1 MPIQTLHVAVPEDR
15 NCPRDDS
22 TRARDLM
29 SFQTLL
35 PLTVSYS
42 PRLSFQ
48 QTTMEFPVIRRER
61 QSVRERPSTN
71 GTNTPNGEIDRR
83 PHTQDKDLP
92 GGANW
97 VVQKF
102 GGTSVG
108 KFAVK
113 IAEDIVV

>member
-1 MPIQTLHVAVPEDR
+1 MPMKRCMWPCLKIEIVPAM
-15 NCPRDDS
+15 
-22 TRARDLM
+22 TRPEHAIEVPDPAFML
-29 SFQTLL
+29 SSSHPPPPTY
-35 PLTVSYS
+35 LTI
-42 PRLSFQ
+42 
-48 QTTMEFPVIRRER
+48 MDFPIIRRER

-113 IAEDIVV
+113 IAEDIVL

>member
-1 MPIQTLHVAVPEDR
+1 MWLCLKIEIVPAM
-15 NCPRDDS
+15 
-22 TRARDLM
+22 TRPEHAIERPDLAF
-29 SFQTLL
+29 SYLVLTSL
-35 PLTVSYS
+35 PL
-42 PRLSFQ
+42 R
-48 QTTMEFPVIRRER
+48 QTIMEFPVIRRER

-113 IAEDIVV
+113 IAEDIVL

>member
-1 MPIQTLHVAVPEDR
+1 
-15 NCPRDDS
+15 
-22 TRARDLM
+22 
-29 SFQTLL
+29 
-35 PLTVSYS
+35 
-42 PRLSFQ
+42 
-48 QTTMEFPVIRRER
+48 MEFPLVRRER
-61 QSVRERPSTN
+61 QSVRERQNTN

-108 KFAVK
+108 KFAVR
-113 IAEDIVV
+113 IAEDIVL